1 MAPAQLSVGLGFD
14 CRVGEEAR
22 AAWAAA
28 VTGRTASLP
37 RLMKGLRRQEEEIFA
52 EVYQPLVAEP
62 AKQEELLKLHPRPI
76 RVFYRIEH
84 CSQHSFMRGITW
96 VSCPTSPKEQALA
109 GNPPAPACPCTQQPK
124 SSWSRLRAPALEG
137 CAKPQSCIT
146 VCHREKGE
154 SALPD

>member
-14 CRVGEEAR
+14 CRVGEKAR

-62 AKQEELLKLHPRPI
+62 AKQEELLKLHPWPI

-84 CSQHSFMRGITW
+84 CSQHSFMRGIIGFH
-96 VSCPTSPKEQALA
+96 AR
-109 GNPPAPACPCTQQPK
+109 PAPKNKHLLATLQLQPVPVPN
-124 SSWSRLRAPALEG
+124 SPRAAGAGSEHL
-137 CAKPQSCIT
+137 
-146 VCHREKGE
+146 H
-154 SALPD
+154 